1 MMFQARRS
9 STRGRCTAAL
19 ALTPLLLALALL
31 AGPQPAAAQQL
42 WPDVNVYHSPNDDG
56 VDPRSE
62 TCPPGCL
69 CDGGGP
75 STPVTIDFDD
85 DWDPGTVITDQYPEA
100 TFAADDADLVVR
112 NDAGSYGTSEPNWI
126 IPVCSDECSWD
137 VSVDFTSPVENL
149 RFRAATPNSSFLEI
163 NVDVYEEGEVEPTA
177 TVHYSGDYYAEDATV
192 DLTAFSNV
200 TRTYIANLY
209 GAVAYDDFTFNTVGG
224 ELDCVIDGGTNE
236 RINLWINGGL
246 GSGDGDICKLPP
258 DGDTGDYLCG
268 ADILIEITRGTGEF
282 TAFRPRID
290 TLVHHPVCQEPPGDD
305 GFCPLPPETKR
316 IRMNFRRGDGSPPI
330 GPREVADL
338 IVNSTGSTVGAPT
351 TLVVSGSEAAS
362 ANLQKRPIAAGG
374 PEVIAEGPV
383 GPQGPCVLQCDFDG
397 NGGVGLADFNILA
410 GSWGTTGPSCTPPG
424 PNPGLPGDCDCNGGV
439 GSLDFSQLSAEW
451 GKSCPQ

>member
-1 MMFQARRS
+1 MMFEALRS

-19 ALTPLLLALALL
+19 ALTPLLLGLALL
-31 AGPQPAAAQQL
+31 AGPKPAAAQQQ

-69 CDGGGP
+69 CDGGGAGE
-75 STPVTIDFDD
+75 TVTIDFDD

-126 IPVCSDECSWD
+126 IPVCSEECSWN

-200 TRTYIANLY
+200 TRIYITNLY
-209 GAVAYDDFTFNTVGG
+209 GSVAYDDFTFNTGGG
-224 ELDCVIDGGTNE
+224 ELDCVIDGGPSE
-236 RINLWINGGL
+236 EIELWIDGGPNP
-246 GSGDGDICKLPP
+246 GTGDICTLPP
-258 DGDTGDYLCG
+258 TGNTGDRLCG
-268 ADILIEITRGTGEF
+268 ADILVEITQGTGAF

-305 GFCPLPPETKR
+305 DLCPLPAGTKR
-316 IRMNFRRGDGSPPI
+316 IRMNFRRGEGTAL

-338 IVNSTGSTVGAPT
+338 IVDSTGSTVGSPT
-351 TLVVSGSEAAS
+351 TVVVSGKEAAS
-362 ANLQKRPIAAGG
+362 ASLLRRPIAASG
-374 PEVIAEGPV
+374 PEVIAEGPA
-383 GPQGPCVLQCDFDG
+383 GTQEPCVVQCDFDG
-397 NGGVGLADFNILA
+397 NGAVGLADFNVLA
-410 GSWGTTGPSCTPPG
+410 SHWGQTVPACT
-424 PNPGLPGDCDCNGGV
+424 LGDCDCNGGV
-439 GSLDFSQLSAEW
+439 GLTDFNLLNAEW